1 MSSATT
7 YLPSINTYH
16 RMKYGPPHIMRD
28 PIFPSSANPWER
40 VQLLGA
46 PHNLQFLETPG
57 AKAIVLSKALTT
69 LTQDS
74 VRCRTDK

>member
-1 MSSATT
+1 
-7 YLPSINTYH
+7 
-16 RMKYGPPHIMRD
+16 MRD

-46 PHNLQFLETPG
+46 PHNLQFLETHG
-57 AKAIVLSKALTT
+57 AKAIVLTT

-74 VRCRTDK
+74 LPDPEQTNNKTKPGRTKKFIKVHQISQ

>member
-1 MSSATT
+1 MCAGED
-7 YLPSINTYH
+7 LLGVGEGKWGLDMI
-16 RMKYGPPHIMRD
+16 D